1 MKTILIAE
9 DFQTS
14 RRVIVNTLTKSGYR
28 TLEAGDGVEALEQFD
43 GRTIDLLIT
52 DYNMPNMDGAELVES
67 VRKMEK
73 YKYMPVLVLS
83 TEINQAKKD
92 RAHAARITGWITKPF
107 DLQRFLKIIERSL
120 K

>member
-14 RRVIVNTLTKSGYR
+14 RRVIVNTLSKQGYK

-52 DYNMPNMDGAELVES
+52 DYNMPNMDGAELVEN
-67 VRKMEK
+67 VRKIEK
-73 YKYMPVLVLS
+73 YKYIPVLVLS
-83 TEINQAKKD
+83 TEINQSKKD
-92 RAHAARITGWITKPF
+92 RAQAARITGWIAKPF
-107 DLQRFLKIIERSL
+107 DLERFIKIIEKSL